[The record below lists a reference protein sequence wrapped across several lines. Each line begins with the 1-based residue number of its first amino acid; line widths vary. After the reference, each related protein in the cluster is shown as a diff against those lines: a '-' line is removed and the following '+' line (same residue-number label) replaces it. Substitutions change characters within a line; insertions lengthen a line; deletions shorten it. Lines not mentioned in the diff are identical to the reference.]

1 MSPALQPI
9 LDSSCVR
16 VQLQA
21 LERLD
26 NEAKA
31 QQRAFR
37 RELTIANLCL
47 MVTGVLSGQVL
58 ALAPMLT
65 DAPTTEA
72 GSIDWR
78 AWLPRAMGVATL
90 LLGALA
96 VLQIYKAREG
106 NRLQRWLGARSGT
119 EIARSGVF
127 MTIAEGA
134 ASGSSELALAALEV
148 VNRDLLQ
155 NQRAWGGI
163 EHAGTQHTEL
173 EFADAALHAE
183 QQRVVR
189 AGRDHRPPVEI
200 DRC

>member
-134 ASGSSELALAALEV
+134 ASGSSELALAPLEV

>member
-78 AWLPRAMGVATL
+78 AWLPRAMGVAAL

>member
-78 AWLPRAMGVATL
+78 AWLPRAMGVAAL

-134 ASGSSELALAALEV
+134 ASGSSELALAPLEV